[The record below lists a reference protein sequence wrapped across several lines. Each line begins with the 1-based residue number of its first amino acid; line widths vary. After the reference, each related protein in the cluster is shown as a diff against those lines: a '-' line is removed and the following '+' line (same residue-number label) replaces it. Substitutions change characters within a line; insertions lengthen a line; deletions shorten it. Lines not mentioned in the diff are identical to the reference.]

1 MSATPEHH
9 VVGRRT
15 PRVDGEAKLTG
26 HADYTVD
33 HRLVG
38 MLHGYPVPA
47 SIAHGRLEAL
57 SLDAARAMPGV
68 VDILHHGH
76 FPDLHRSPNSMRDGD
91 AVSEVRLPFED
102 NRIHYHGQYV
112 ALVVAE
118 TFEQARAAAFRV
130 APRYRQE
137 PGAMPGLAASD
148 AEGSEAGEYTRGE
161 PELAFG
167 LAPVIL
173 DETYT
178 MAAES
183 HVPLEPHA
191 TLAEWREQ
199 DQRLVVHESTQGV
212 FYQRNAL
219 ARIFDLPEER
229 VEVISHYIGSGF
241 GNKLFMWP
249 HAVATAAAARM
260 LGRPVRTVLPRQQ
273 DMMTTGNRPA
283 SRQRLRLGAEL
294 DGTLVSIQHDSL
306 TETSMVDHYVDACGG
321 VTTSAYACDN
331 VATRQRILPVHH
343 GTPCP
348 MRAPGEVSGLFAL
361 ESAIDELAVA
371 LDMDPLALR
380 LKNYADQDPQ
390 RGLPWSSKHLDRCLE
405 GAAERFG
412 WAARDPRIASMVD
425 GDEIIGQGMAS
436 ATWFA
441 GRQPCAARVT
451 LLADGTVVA
460 ACGTQDIGT
469 GTYTIVAQTVAELTG
484 VPIERVEVQ
493 LGETSLPAGPLSG
506 GSMNTA
512 STLPAVA
519 AATRDALAA
528 LKAVATGPGGDFAG
542 LAPESLG
549 VESGAL
555 VAEGRQASFAE
566 ILAHRRLAD
575 VTGEGNAAPGDER
588 REYSF
593 RSFGAHFVEVRWDP
607 GISRLRVARVV
618 SSIDVGRAINPVAA
632 RNQVE
637 GAIVMG
643 IGMGLLEGLDY
654 DPRDA
659 RLVNANVSD
668 YRIPVHA
675 DMPEIDVELLDYPDY
690 RFNELGARGIGEIG
704 LTGVAPAIANAVY
717 HATGKRLRDLPI
729 TVEKLLAS
737 DEAPTGL

>member
-1 MSATPEHH
+1 MSDITEPR
-9 VVGRRT
+9 VIGRRT
-15 PRVDGEAKLTG
+15 PRIDGVAKLTG
-26 HADYTVD
+26 RADYTVD
-33 HRLVG
+33 HRLEG

-47 SIAHGRLEAL
+47 SIAHGTLESL
-57 SLDAARAMPGV
+57 TLDAARAMPGV

-76 FPDLHRSPNSMRDGD
+76 FPDLHRSPNSMRQGN

-102 NRIHYHGQYV
+102 DRIHYHGQYI
-112 ALVVAE
+112 ALVIAE
-118 TFEQARAAAFRV
+118 TFAQARAAAFRV
-130 APRYRQE
+130 EARYHRDA
-137 PGAMPGLAASD
+137 GVMTGLAASD
-148 AEGSEAGEYTRGE
+148 DEGEEVRHYTRGE

-167 LAPVIL
+167 IAPVIL

-183 HVPLEPHA
+183 HLQLESHA
-191 TLAEWREQ
+191 TLAEWHEA
-199 DQRLVVHESTQGV
+199 DQRLIVHESTQGV

-260 LGRPVRTVLPRQQ
+260 LGRPVKTVLPRQQ
-273 DMMTTGNRPA
+273 DMMTTGHRPA
-283 SRQRLRLGAEL
+283 SRQRIRLGAEL
-294 DGTLVSIQHDSL
+294 DGSLASIQHDSL
-306 TETSMVDHYVDACGG
+306 TETSTVDRYVDACGG
-321 VTTSAYACDN
+321 ATPSAYACDS
-331 VATRQRILPVHH
+331 VATHQRILPVHH

-348 MRAPGEVSGLFAL
+348 MRAPGEVSGVFAL
-361 ESAIDELAVA
+361 ESAMDELALA

-380 LKNYADQDPQ
+380 LKNYAHQDPQ

-405 GAAERFG
+405 SAAERFG
-412 WAARDPRIASMVD
+412 WTARDPGLGAMRD
-425 GDEIIGQGMAS
+425 GDEVIGQGMAA

-441 GRQPCAARVT
+441 GRQPCAAEVELR
-451 LLADGTVVA
+451 ADGSVVA

-484 VPIERVEVQ
+484 VPIERVEVR
-493 LGETSLPAGPLSG
+493 LGETHLPAGPLSG
-506 GSMNTA
+506 GSMTTA

-519 AATRDALAA
+519 AAVHDALTA
-528 LKAVATGPGGDFAG
+528 LKARATEPGGSFAG
-542 LAPESLG
+542 LAADSLG

-555 VAEGRQASFAE
+555 VADGRRADFAE
-566 ILAHRRLAD
+566 ILARHRLTAI
-575 VTGEGNAAPGDER
+575 TGEGSAAPGDER

-618 SSIDVGRAINPVAA
+618 SSIDIGRAINPVAA

-643 IGMGLLEGLDY
+643 IGMALLEKLDY

-659 RLVNANVSD
+659 RLINANASD

-675 DMPEIDVELLDYPDY
+675 DMPEIDVELLDHPDF
-690 RFNELGARGIGEIG
+690 RFNEFGARGIGEIG
-704 LTGVAPAIANAVY
+704 LTGIAPAIANAVH
-717 HATGKRLRDLPI
+717 HATGKRLRNLPI
-729 TVEKLLAS
+729 TVEQLV
-737 DEAPTGL
+737 EGN

>member
-1 MSATPEHH
+1 MSASPEHR

-26 HADYTVD
+26 RADYTVD
-33 HRLVG
+33 HRLPG

-47 SIAHGRLEAL
+47 SIAHGTLEAL
-57 SLDAARAMPGV
+57 DLDAARAMPGV

-76 FPDLHRSPNSMRDGD
+76 FPDLHRSPNSMRQGN

-102 NRIHYHGQYV
+102 DRIHYHGQYL

-118 TFEQARAAAFRV
+118 TLEQARAAAFRV
-130 APRYRQE
+130 EARYHTE
-137 PGAMPGLAASD
+137 AGAVTGLAAGD
-148 AEGSEAGEYTRGE
+148 AEGDEVRHYTRGE

-167 LAPVIL
+167 IAPVIL
-173 DETYT
+173 DATYT

-191 TLAEWREQ
+191 TLAEWREGG
-199 DQRLVVHESTQGV
+199 QRLVVHESTQGV

-219 ARIFDLPEER
+219 ARIFDLPAER

-249 HAVATAAAARM
+249 HAVATAAAARL

-273 DMMTTGNRPA
+273 DMMTTGHRPA
-283 SRQRLRLGAEL
+283 SRQRIRLGAEL
-294 DGTLVSIQHDSL
+294 DGSLTSIQHDSV
-306 TETSMVDHYVDACGG
+306 TETSMVDRYIDACGG
-321 VTTSAYACDN
+321 ATPSAYACDS
-331 VATRQRILPVHH
+331 VSTHQRILSVHR

-348 MRAPGEVSGLFAL
+348 MRAPGEASGLFAL

-380 LKNYADQDPQ
+380 LKNDAHQDP
-390 RGLPWSSKHLDRCLE
+390 RSGLPWSSKHLDRCLE
-405 GAAERFG
+405 SAAERFG
-412 WAARDPRIASMVD
+412 WAARDPGIGAMRD
-425 GDEIIGQGMAS
+425 GDEIIGQGMAT

-441 GRQPCAARVT
+441 ARQPCAARVT
-451 LLADGTVVA
+451 LRADGTVLA

-484 VPIERVEVQ
+484 VPVERVEVR
-493 LGETSLPAGPLSG
+493 LGETDLPAGPLSG
-506 GSMNTA
+506 GSMTTA

-528 LKAVATGPGGDFAG
+528 LRRVATGPGGAFEG
-542 LAPESLG
+542 LDRDTLG
-549 VESGAL
+549 IEAGAL
-555 VAEGRQASFAE
+555 VAEGRRADFAKV
-566 ILAHRRLAD
+566 LGRHHLTD
-575 VTGEGNAAPGDER
+575 LTGEGNAAPGDER
-588 REYSF
+588 QAYSF

-632 RNQVE
+632 RHQVE
-637 GAIVMG
+637 GAIMMG
-643 IGMGLLEGLDY
+643 IGMALLEGLDY

-659 RLVNANVSD
+659 RLINANLAD

-675 DMPEIDVELLDYPDY
+675 DTPELDVELLDYPDY
-690 RFNELGARGIGEIG
+690 RFNEFGARGIGEIG
-704 LTGVAPAIANAVY
+704 LTGIAAAIANAVH
-717 HATGKRLRDLPI
+717 HATGKRLRELPI
-729 TVEKLLAS
+729 TVEALM
-737 DEAPTGL
+737 DRP

>member
-1 MSATPEHH
+1 MSPSEPH

-15 PRVDGEAKLTG
+15 PRIDGEDKLTG
-26 HADYTVD
+26 RADYTVD
-33 HRLVG
+33 HRLEG

-47 SIAHGRLEAL
+47 SIAHGTLESL
-57 SLDAARAMPGV
+57 TLDAARAMPGV

-76 FPDLHRSPNSMRDGD
+76 FPDLHRSPNSMREGD

-102 NRIHYHGQYV
+102 DRIHYHGQYI

-118 TFEQARAAAFRV
+118 TLEQARAAAFRV
-130 APRYRQE
+130 EARYHRE
-137 PGAMPGLAASD
+137 AGVVTGLATSD
-148 AEGSEAGEYTRGE
+148 DEGEAVRHYTRGE

-173 DETYT
+173 DRTYT
-178 MAAES
+178 MAPES

-191 TLAEWREQ
+191 TLAEWREP
-199 DQRLVVHESTQGV
+199 DRRLIVHESTQGV

-219 ARIFDLPEER
+219 ARIFDLPTER

-260 LGRPVRTVLPRQQ
+260 LGRPVRTVLPRQL
-273 DMMTTGNRPA
+273 DMMTTGHRPA
-283 SRQRLRLGAEL
+283 SRQRIRLGAER
-294 DGTLVSIQHDSL
+294 DGSLASIQHDSL
-306 TETSMVDHYVDACGG
+306 TATSMVDRYIDACGG
-321 VTTSAYACDN
+321 ATPSAYACDS
-331 VATRQRILPVHH
+331 VAVHQRLRRVHH

-348 MRAPGEVSGLFAL
+348 MRAPGEASGLFAL

-380 LKNYADQDPQ
+380 LKNYADQDP
-390 RGLPWSSKHLDRCLE
+390 RSGLPWSSKHLDRCLE

-412 WAARDPRIASMVD
+412 WAARDPRIGTMRD
-425 GDEIIGQGMAS
+425 GDEVIGQGMAA

-451 LLADGTVVA
+451 LRADGSVLA

-484 VPIERVEVQ
+484 VPVSRIEVR
-493 LGETSLPAGPLSG
+493 LGETGLPAGPLSG
-506 GSMNTA
+506 GSMTTA

-528 LKAVATGPGGDFAG
+528 LKGVATRADGDFAG
-542 LAPESLG
+542 LDPESIE
-549 VESGAL
+549 VESGTL
-555 VAEGRQASFAE
+555 VADDRRAGFAE
-566 ILAHRRLAD
+566 ILARLRLAD
-575 VTGEGNAAPGDER
+575 VTGEGSAAPGDER

-607 GISRLRVARVV
+607 AISRLRVARVV
-618 SSIDVGRAINPVAA
+618 SSIDIGRAINPVAA

-643 IGMGLLEGLDY
+643 LGMALLEGLDH

-659 RLVNANVSD
+659 RLVNANLAD

-675 DMPEIDVELLDYPDY
+675 DTPEIDVELLDYPDY
-690 RFNELGARGIGEIG
+690 RFNEFGARGIGEIG
-704 LTGVAPAIANAVY
+704 LTGIAPAIANAVY
-717 HATGKRLRDLPI
+717 HATGRRLRDLPI
-729 TVEKLLAS
+729 TVEKLLGPA
-737 DEAPTGL
+737 